1 MKIVPPS
8 HKILALPDKASVLKL
23 IERIGRT
30 CYKSED
36 KMTVDSARD
45 FVKGLIRSG
54 HHSVIEHLGITVH
67 FICDRG
73 ISHELVRHRLASF
86 SQESTRYA
94 DYAKEKFGKEINV
107 IRPFFWDEDSN
118 LYFAW
123 LEAMAQAE
131 KHYLQL
137 IQLGARPEE
146 ARAVLPNSL
155 KTELIMSCN
164 FREWRHIFELRCSRA
179 AHPQMRELLLPL
191 LLEFSEKIPI
201 IFDDLFEKF
210 EKEIREFKAGR
221 KVENFH

>member
-8 HKILALPDKASVLKL
+8 HKILALPDKLSVLKL
-23 IERIGRT
+23 LERIGRT

-45 FVKGLIRSG
+45 FVKRLIRSG
-54 HHSVIEHLGITVH
+54 HHSVIEHSSVTVH

-94 DYAKEKFGKEINV
+94 NYSKERFGKEITV
-107 IRPFFWDEDSN
+107 IRPFFWDKKSG

-123 LEAMAQAE
+123 QNAMDQAE

-164 FREWRHIFELRCSRA
+164 FREWRHIFDLRCSRA

-191 LLEFSEKIPI
+191 LQEFQEKIPI
-201 IFDDLFEKF
+201 IFDDLYEKF
-210 EKEIREFKAGR
+210 GNDIRECLRWG
-221 KVENFH
+221 ET